1 MITKSPQYP
10 YRNINITSNT
20 SDGNP
25 FFDFIAYKCELA
37 EIVEDK
43 FVRNIETIFFDH
55 SKHLSVLELSDINYR
70 FAANMLNKCKNLKEL
85 KLDSVNEKHFKNHF
99 YSQDFR
105 TPDIIMLN
113 NLKFLEVKSSK
124 EIFSRIEAPRVETL
138 IIHDDPGHDVVR
150 SFLEISW
157 DLKIL
162 ELYNFN
168 LRSVRRAENFRF
180 RLEKLTFK
188 LQNNLNLFRSLIN
201 NRLNFEAIMQR
212 IRVNFRDNELQMRNP
227 EGRNV
232 DYIEYV
238 EQFRHEIQRNQQE
251 FLGNSLLN
259 FLTPHKDTLKEL
271 NVNFDGLNL
280 QANRI
285 MDTIF
290 TDFNLTKLSIK
301 SNQKS
306 LNFSIPK
313 VSNSIEFLE
322 VDGFMTFEDIRELIS
337 KCPAV
342 TKLKVNLENT
352 ISSNILSI
360 ISSSMSNLKTF
371 EVNSFFTEISEGI
384 ILEKV
389 EKLKILKLN
398 IWHKIAQTCP
408 NVTKL
413 TLIDDNFELV
423 PEDLLKVLKNLK
435 KLENLEIVGKTK
447 FLNLEDIC
455 SLFLN
460 QGFNVKTVKLFGPI
474 YKDAFYKKIETV
486 TKGTKTQISV
496 LKF

>member
-1 MITKSPQYP
+1 
-10 YRNINITSNT
+10 
-20 SDGNP
+20 
-25 FFDFIAYKCELA
+25 
-37 EIVEDK
+37 
-43 FVRNIETIFFDH
+43 
-55 SKHLSVLELSDINYR
+55 
-70 FAANMLNKCKNLKEL
+70 
-85 KLDSVNEKHFKNHF
+85 
-99 YSQDFR
+99 
-105 TPDIIMLN
+105 MLN

-157 DLKIL
+157 DLKNL

-212 IRVNFRDNELQMRNP
+212 IRVNFRANELQMRNL

-259 FLTPHKDTLKEL
+259 FLAPHKDTLKEL

-306 LNFSIPK
+306 LNFSNLK
-313 VSNSIEFLE
+313 VSNSIEFLDI
-322 VDGFMTFEDIRELIS
+322 DGFMTFDDIRELIS
-337 KCPAV
+337 KCSSV

-360 ISSSMSNLKTF
+360 ISSSMPNLKTF
-371 EVNSFFTEISEGI
+371 EVSSFFTEISYGI

-413 TLIDDNFELV
+413 SLVDDNFEVV
-423 PEDLLKVLKNLK
+423 PEDLLKVLKNLT
-435 KLENLEIVGKTK
+435 KLKHLELIGKTR
-447 FLNLEDIC
+447 FLNLNDIC
-455 SLFLN
+455 SLLLD
-460 QGFNVKTVKLFGPI
+460 QTLEIKTIKIFGQI
-474 YKDAFYKKIETV
+474 YKDEFYKKIEAV

-496 LKF
+496 LKFGGN